1 MGTGKNPV
9 DCLFA
14 LHRKNRIQ
22 NQVQISLHQGWQVI
36 GGNTVTVIRN
46 AVLGKIVSPDPLTT
60 VSGTGLHTFGSGMTC
75 GFLPALNLQQFRFQ
89 NTESN
94 LTVADLRPLLLT
106 RNHEP
111 ARLVQNP
118 HGGIGTVD
126 ILSAGTG

>member
-46 AVLGKIVSPDPLTT
+46 AVLGKIVSPDPLTA
-60 VSGTGLHTFGSGMTC
+60 VSGTGLHTFGSGMTG
-75 GFLPALNLQQFRFQ
+75 GFLPALNLQQFRFATAPADSQ
-89 NTESN
+89 PQARSACAES
-94 LTVADLRPLLLT
+94 AR
-106 RNHEP
+106 RN
-111 ARLVQNP
+111 RY
-118 HGGIGTVD
+118 G
-126 ILSAGTG
+126 